1 MHAPVR
7 TVSHFERLHDQMLC
21 ADALSPQ
28 PGVDGDLTGIL
39 DLYFHEDHPEKILFA
54 GPAMSHWITEDFGRT
69 YQKVRLLPKHAIF
82 QCGCTPC
89 ICINSP
95 GVMVDPR

>member
-1 MHAPVR
+1 MHAAVR

-69 YQKVRLLPKHAIF
+69 YHKVRLLTVPKQPSSSVGARHASATIH
-82 QCGCTPC
+82 QG
-89 ICINSP
+89 
-95 GVMVDPR
+95 